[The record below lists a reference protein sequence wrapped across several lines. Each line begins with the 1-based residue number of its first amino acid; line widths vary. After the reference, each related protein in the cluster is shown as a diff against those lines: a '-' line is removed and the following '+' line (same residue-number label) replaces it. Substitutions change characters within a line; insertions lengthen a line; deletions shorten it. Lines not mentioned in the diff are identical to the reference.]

1 MIDRKTAEA
10 IHAILIERFGGS
22 SGIRDIGAMES
33 ALARPFATFDQI
45 ELYPN
50 PLDKAA
56 ALLEN
61 LLINHPFVDG
71 NKRTAYV
78 LTRLTLM
85 DYGIDLE
92 ATQDEKYAMVI
103 SASKGEIR
111 FNEIRDWLGSH
122 SVAK

>member
-10 IHAILIERFGGS
+10 IHAILIERFGGG
-22 SGIRDIGAMES
+22 SGIRDVGALES
-33 ALARPFATFDQI
+33 ALARPFVTFDQS

-50 PLDKAA
+50 ALDKAA
-56 ALLEN
+56 AILES

-85 DYGIDLE
+85 EHGIDLL
-92 ATQDEKYAMVI
+92 AAQDEKYAMVI
-103 SASKGEIR
+103 AASKGEMR
-111 FNEIRDWLGSH
+111 FNGIREWLASH
-122 SVAK
+122 CVAL